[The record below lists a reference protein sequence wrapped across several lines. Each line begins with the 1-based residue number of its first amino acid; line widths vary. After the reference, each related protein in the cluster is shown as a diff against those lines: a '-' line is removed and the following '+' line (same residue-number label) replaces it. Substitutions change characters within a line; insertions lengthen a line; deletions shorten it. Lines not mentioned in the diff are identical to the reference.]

1 MNLLKSIFKF
11 KCPRCRV
18 GNLFLNNN
26 PYILR
31 DLNKMHKR
39 CDNCN
44 LKFSIEPGFFQ
55 GAAYVSYGLQV
66 LSSLIVFNCF
76 FWLTNIRWQNIVY
89 ILLFTVILAT
99 PYVVILSR
107 AIWLHMFISHKG
119 EF

>member
-11 KCPRCRV
+11 KCPKCRV

-26 PYILR
+26 PYKLR
-31 DLNKMHKR
+31 DLNKMHER

-66 LSSLIVFNCF
+66 LSSLIVFNGF
-76 FWLTNIRWQNIVY
+76 FWLTNISWQNIVY

-99 PYVVILSR
+99 PYVVVLSR
-107 AIWLHMFISHKG
+107 TIWLHMFISFKG
-119 EF
+119 DF

>member
-31 DLNKMHKR
+31 DLNKMHER

-55 GAAYVSYGLQV
+55 CAAYVSYGLQV
-66 LSSLIVFNCF
+66 LSSLNVFNGF
-76 FWLTNIRWQNIVY
+76 FLVNQY
-89 ILLFTVILAT
+89 SLAKHSFYT
-99 PYVVILSR
+99 TFYCHTCNSL
-107 AIWLHMFISHKG
+107 
-119 EF
+119 

>member
-31 DLNKMHKR
+31 DLNKMHER

-66 LSSLIVFNCF
+66 LSSLIVFNVF
-76 FWLTNIRWQNIVY
+76 FWLTNILWQNIVY

-99 PYVVILSR
+99 PYVVVLSR
-107 AIWLHMFISHKG
+107 TIWLHMFISYKG
-119 EF
+119 DF

>member
-1 MNLLKSIFKF
+1 
-11 KCPRCRV
+11 
-18 GNLFLNNN
+18 
-26 PYILR
+26 
-31 DLNKMHKR
+31 MHKR

-76 FWLTNIRWQNIVY
+76 FWLTNIPWQNIVY

-99 PYVVILSR
+99 PYVVVLSR
-107 AIWLHMFISHKG
+107 AIWLHMYISHKG
-119 EF
+119 DF